1 MSYWAIF
8 TTAFIVGLSGA
19 VMPGPVLA
27 LTISETTKRGF
38 VAGPLI
44 ILGHAVLEGILVVGL
59 VCGLGSVLERGTVMG
74 PVALLGAVVLV
85 WMGFQM
91 LCQTI
96 KHRANLDLSL
106 AAPTTGVRTPI
117 FKGLLLSLANPYW
130 IVWWATVGLT
140 FIGASGKRG
149 VAGILWFFSGHIL
162 ADFAWYSVVSGA
174 ITVGGRSVV
183 KRVYPWLYVMCGC
196 FLVGIAVYFFRYGV
210 NRLSGG

>member
-27 LTISETTKRGF
+27 LTISETAKRGF
-38 VAGPLI
+38 IAGPLI
-44 ILGHAVLEGILVVGL
+44 ILGHAALEGILVVAL
-59 VCGLGSVLERGTVMG
+59 VCGLGSVLERGTVIG
-74 PVALLGAVVLV
+74 PVALLGAIVLL
-85 WMGFQM
+85 WMGFSM
-91 LCQTI
+91 LRETI
-96 KHRANLDLSL
+96 KHRAELDLSL
-106 AAPTTGVRTPI
+106 ATPTAGVGTPI

-149 VAGILWFFSGHIL
+149 VAGILWFFSGHIM

-174 ITVGGRSVV
+174 ITMGRRSVV
-183 KRVYPWLYVMCGC
+183 KRVYPWLYVVCGC
-196 FLVGIAVYFFRYGV
+196 FLVGIAVFFLRYGV
-210 NRLSGG
+210 HSLRGG